1 MEKIEEFKK
10 KRKKLRNSFKYAFEG
25 VHREL
30 KEEQNLKI
38 HILIMILVIIA
49 GFTLKLSP
57 MEWIICIILFGFVIA
72 LELVNTAIE
81 LTVDL
86 AMPEIHPK
94 AKAAKDIAA
103 AAVLV
108 SATCSVIIGL
118 IIFLPKIINL
128 L

>member
-1 MEKIEEFKK
+1 MEKIEELKK

>member
-1 MEKIEEFKK
+1 M
-10 KRKKLRNSFKYAFEG
+10 
-25 VHREL
+25 
-30 KEEQNLKI
+30 
-38 HILIMILVIIA
+38 
-49 GFTLKLSP
+49 
-57 MEWIICIILFGFVIA
+57 IICIILFGFVIA

>member
-1 MEKIEEFKK
+1 MEKIEELKK

-72 LELVNTAIE
+72 LELINTAIE

-103 AAVLV
+103 AAVLI

>member
-49 GFTLKLSP
+49 GFILKLSP

-72 LELVNTAIE
+72 LELINTAIE

-108 SATCSVIIGL
+108 SATCSVIIGV
-118 IIFLPKIINL
+118 IIYLPKIINL

>member
-1 MEKIEEFKK
+1 MEKIEELKK

-49 GFTLKLSP
+49 GFILKLSP

-72 LELVNTAIE
+72 LELINTAIE

-86 AMPEIHPK
+86 AMPEIHSK

-108 SATCSVIIGL
+108 SATCSVIIGV

>member
-72 LELVNTAIE
+72 LELINTAIE

-103 AAVLV
+103 AAVLI

>member
-49 GFTLKLSP
+49 GFILKLSP

-72 LELVNTAIE
+72 LELINTAIE

-108 SATCSVIIGL
+108 SATCSVIIGV

>member
-1 MEKIEEFKK
+1 MEKIEGFKK

-49 GFTLKLSP
+49 GFILKLSP

-72 LELVNTAIE
+72 LELINTAIE